1 MNGKDIGF
9 ADEMMIQNETP
20 ITMESRR
27 KEAL

>member
-1 MNGKDIGF
+1 MNGNDIGF

-27 KEAL
+27 KETL